1 MLMRIGRFAHF
12 RKRPPRY
19 SATMANSIWTLE
31 QFTCPGCGMNYT
43 ATKEE
48 LENKRS
54 GSFACTVCD
63 AEVHRWSGRTD
74 FFDWTAQRVTAPTF
88 GRKR

>member
-1 MLMRIGRFAHF
+1 MHSRISGTAAGA
-12 RKRPPRY
+12 Y
-19 SATMANSIWTLE
+19 DAAMANSIWTLE

-48 LENKRS
+48 LLNKRS
-54 GSFACTVCD
+54 GAFACIVCD
-63 AEVHRWSGRTD
+63 AEVHKWSGRVD
-74 FFDWTAQRVTAPTF
+74 FFDWTAKRMASPVF